1 MLRVRYAELLRLREY
16 VQRLES
22 AKCETTEPW
31 STVKRY
37 EFESGRRFSQSF
49 TTGGDW
55 FADERGEPYAFAN
68 DPREGWKS
76 WAASYRST

>member
-1 MLRVRYAELLRLREY
+1 MKPIGPIKKPSDDEMLRVRYAELLRLREY

-22 AKCETTEPW
+22 AKRETTEPW

-49 TTGGDW
+49 TTGGD
-55 FADERGEPYAFAN
+55 
-68 DPREGWKS
+68 
-76 WAASYRST
+76 

>member
-1 MLRVRYAELLRLREY
+1 MKPIGPIKKTSNDEMLRVRYAELLRLREY

-22 AKCETTEPW
+22 AKRETTEPR

-49 TTGGDW
+49 ATGGD
-55 FADERGEPYAFAN
+55 
-68 DPREGWKS
+68 
-76 WAASYRST
+76 

>member
-1 MLRVRYAELLRLREY
+1 VKPIGPIKKHSDDEMLRVRYAELLRLREY

-49 TTGGDW
+49 TTGGD
-55 FADERGEPYAFAN
+55 
-68 DPREGWKS
+68 
-76 WAASYRST
+76 

>member
-22 AKCETTEPW
+22 AKRETTEPW

-37 EFESGRRFSQSF
+37 EFESGCRFSQSF
-49 TTGGDW
+49 ATGGD
-55 FADERGEPYAFAN
+55 
-68 DPREGWKS
+68 
-76 WAASYRST
+76 

>member
-1 MLRVRYAELLRLREY
+1 MKPIAPIKKHSDDEMLRVRYAELLCLREY

-22 AKCETTEPW
+22 AKRETTEPW

-49 TTGGDW
+49 TTGGD
-55 FADERGEPYAFAN
+55 
-68 DPREGWKS
+68 
-76 WAASYRST
+76 